1 MGWPLLSG
9 PGIEN
14 ALDSKQ
20 QKQLFD
26 SLVNLSTEMQRAN
39 ITLYSVNPL
48 GTGESEVRAS
58 YYESF
63 LKGVSESKR
72 MEPGNLALQ
81 VLAVQSGG
89 RAIDFNNDVAAVLR
103 QCVADTQNYY
113 EISFEPAPPDP
124 KNYYHRVE
132 VKLAKSDLAARARM
146 GYYAGAGGDKR

>member
-1 MGWPLLSG
+1 M
-9 PGIEN
+9 
-14 ALDSKQ
+14 
-20 QKQLFD
+20 
-26 SLVNLSTEMQRAN
+26 
-39 ITLYSVNPL
+39 TLYTVNPL

-63 LKGVSESKR
+63 VKGVSESRK

-81 VLAVQSGG
+81 VLSVQSGG
-89 RAIDFNNDVAAVLR
+89 RAIDFDNDVSAVLR

-132 VKLAKSDLAARARM
+132 LKVGKPDLTARART
-146 GYYAGAGGDKR
+146 GYYADAGDAKH